1 MAQIAQNRTQKEVVQ
16 AIATTSLISTQ
27 RSYADFMLAAKR
39 IIPDFFGFEGVGI
52 LFRDSV
58 KNTLF
63 SVEEQEI
70 EEDR

>member
-1 MAQIAQNRTQKEVVQ
+1 MVK

-27 RSYADFMLAAKR
+27 RSYADLMLAAKN
-39 IIPDFFGFEGVGI
+39 IIPEFFGFTGVGI

-63 SVEEQEI
+63 SVEDQEI
-70 EEDR
+70 EEDRKILKIKESR